1 MKPRLEMASKGARI
15 SDGTVVT
22 AGQVVYG
29 ASDGRAWVVIGVDP
43 WRESHQVLARSDDD
57 RHQYREPN
65 PAWLVSEPP
74 RPTVPDLVTIPP
86 VRPFAGVATDK
97 AHALKPLEEA
107 AEIYGAWQ
115 ACANDCESPVCRE
128 CHNASR
134 GLCGTYTSLVDE
146 CCDTILATCNLLSA
160 LGVTDLTDAM
170 AACEKR
176 NEERGRYG
184 DR

>member
-1 MKPRLEMASKGARI
+1 MKPRLEMVSKGVRI

-43 WRESHQVLARSDDD
+43 WRESHQVLARSDDG
-57 RHQYREPN
+57 RHLYRELK

-74 RPTVPDLVTIPP
+74 RLAVPDHVTIPP
-86 VRPFAGVATDK
+86 VRPFAGVEANK
-97 AHALKPLEEA
+97 EFALKPLEEA

-115 ACANDCESPVCRE
+115 ACGIGVLEDYARDR
-128 CHNASR
+128 
-134 GLCGTYTSLVDE
+134 LVDE
-146 CCDTILATCNLLSA
+146 CCDAIMATCNLLAA

-170 AACEKR
+170 AACERR
-176 NEERGRYG
+176 NRERGRYG